1 MPPKWDLPPLSAQLQ
16 ANWQAVAKVLEEC
29 FNKAKSY
36 GDTQQAN
43 NIELIMCT
51 IQNDNTARTAKEL
64 YADENLMNMA
74 LQQSMTDIPSIQ
86 MARLLMSD
94 DPLRV
99 DMSKVPGFEESVYQ
113 QYEKYI
119 NGSNHTRSEEYSKYQ
134 IANIKGKLIAKQEKR
149 NELLKV
155 VAGFRV
161 KIEAWKMY
169 GAQMQ
174 TRLNIKFQEE
184 KERDNHRDQLKTL
197 EDNRKRQLALKML
210 EKAGGT
216 PPQQTIAHHQSPGLN
231 FNFEGTQPRKPQL
244 STNNLGFSFNELKL
258 GDSTEDLPLPI
269 VTSDED
275 DSKEEEEPYDVSYVN

>member
-1 MPPKWDLPPLSAQLQ
+1 MPPKWDLPPLSEQLQ

-184 KERDNHRDQLKTL
+184 KERENHREQLKAL
-197 EDNRKRQLALKML
+197 EANRKRQLALKML

-216 PPQQTIAHHQSPGLN
+216 PPQQAIAHHQSPGFNL
-231 FNFEGTQPRKPQL
+231 NFEGTQPRQP
-244 STNNLGFSFNELKL
+244 TNNLDFSFNELKL
-258 GDSTEDLPLPI
+258 TEEAPLP
-269 VTSDED
+269 DED
-275 DSKEEEEPYDVSYVN
+275 VSKEEEEEPYDVSDVS